1 MLLYLFVVKG
11 TEHQFFKTYHACH
24 NRRYIRAVFFS
35 EIKFSGAQKCH
46 NYEQTAKL
54 KCSYFVK

>member
-24 NRRYIRAVFFS
+24 NRLYIRAVFF
-35 EIKFSGAQKCH
+35 QKSSFQERK
-46 NYEQTAKL
+46 NVIIMNKQL
-54 KCSYFVK
+54 S